1 MLRAAIGNKNFE
13 MIFIN
18 CDLKIASNIQALHPA
33 GHLENV
39 VSGTVVD

>member
-33 GHLENV
+33 GIWKTSCPEL
-39 VSGTVVD
+39 